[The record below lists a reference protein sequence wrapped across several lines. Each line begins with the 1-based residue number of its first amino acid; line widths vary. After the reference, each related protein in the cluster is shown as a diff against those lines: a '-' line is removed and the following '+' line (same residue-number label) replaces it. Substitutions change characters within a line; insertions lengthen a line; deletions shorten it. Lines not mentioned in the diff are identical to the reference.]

1 MPRNHKDAGGMS
13 PPGDVTHIGHYPR
26 LRLRRN
32 RSHDW
37 IRRLVA
43 ENRLH
48 ASDLI
53 WPVFVQEGGAARET
67 LPSMPGVE
75 RLSIEAL
82 IDSAGEAAELGVP
95 AIAIFPVV
103 PPALKGEDGAEACR
117 PDNLC
122 NRAIRAV
129 KQALP
134 GLGVICDVA
143 LDPYTTHGHDGLL
156 SGERILNDETI
167 EVLCR
172 QALGEAE
179 AGVDVV
185 APSDMMDGRVARLRD
200 ALDGAGHS
208 EVKILSYAAKYA

>member
-1 MPRNHKDAGGMS
+1 MPRNHKDAGGGS
-13 PPGDVTHIGHYPR
+13 LPGDVTHIGHYPR

-53 WPVFVQEGGAARET
+53 WPVFVQEGGEARET

-129 KQALP
+129 KP
-134 GLGVICDVA
+134 RG
-143 LDPYTTHGHDGLL
+143 
-156 SGERILNDETI
+156 
-167 EVLCR
+167 
-172 QALGEAE
+172 
-179 AGVDVV
+179 
-185 APSDMMDGRVARLRD
+185 
-200 ALDGAGHS
+200 
-208 EVKILSYAAKYA
+208 